1 MKFLRSGFR
10 FSFRFSSGPG
20 TATVVAPKR
29 VAGLLCVPAL
39 LFTILSS
46 PHTTMAASSISASR
60 TSVAFGNAVVGSTSQ
75 QSLILTNHG
84 PASVTILR
92 VAVTGTNFSE
102 SGLALPLTIPA
113 GHTVALVVHFAP
125 KAIGN
130 FTGKITIQSNA
141 SDPVINITSTG
152 LGVAQISTNSPTTNF
167 IGVAV
172 GSRAQHTITLT
183 NNGSSSVRISRVVV
197 SGAGFSQIGLGAAT
211 IAAHQ
216 KIAFTEYFA
225 PKVAAEIRGTISVY
239 TTASVPAVT
248 ITSIGV
254 SIQQLSVSSAI
265 AFGEVAIGNK
275 AQHAVTVTNHG
286 TSGVTISKY
295 IVDGAAFSETGLV
308 APVVIAAQASKTFTV
323 NFVPRAA
330 GEVHGAITMTSNASD
345 PAVSVALTGI
355 GTTTAAHLQA
365 IPASAAFPKVAIG
378 DTDTQAI
385 KLSNTSGRSIVISHA
400 AISGKGFGT
409 TGLAESFTIPAG
421 ASLTFNVKFTA
432 AAAGTAVGSLSFTS
446 NATNSA
452 LTIPLSGTVVASSLL
467 LSVSPPAMN
476 FQAVAVGTDSL
487 LDVTLTNKGN
497 AKVTVSSVSVA
508 GAGFSESGAVSGV
521 VLGPAQSTT
530 VKVSFKPTKAG
541 SAAGSVTVAS
551 TATNSP
557 TAIPLAGKAVVE
569 APHRVDLAWKA
580 STSPEIVGYHVYRG
594 AASAGPYTK
603 LTAGTVTAT
612 SYVDSSVE
620 AGQIYYYVVTSVN
633 SAGAESIH
641 SNQAS
646 AHIPAP

>member
-1 MKFLRSGFR
+1 MKFLRSRFR
-10 FSFRFSSGPG
+10 FLFRVTTEPDTGRALGPKS
-20 TATVVAPKR
+20 TV
-29 VAGLLCVPAL
+29 GLLCIPAL
-39 LFTILSS
+39 LFTIASLPS
-46 PHTTMAASSISASR
+46 TTLAASSISASR
-60 TSVAFGNAVVGSTSQ
+60 TSVAFGNAVVGSTNQ
-75 QSLILTNHG
+75 QTLTLTNHG
-84 PASVTILR
+84 PTSVTILR

-102 SGLALPLTIPA
+102 SGLALPLTILA
-113 GHTVALVVHFAP
+113 GHDVAFVVHFAP
-125 KAIGN
+125 KSIGN

-183 NNGSSSVRISRVVV
+183 NNGNASVRISKVAV
-197 SGAGFSQIGLGAAT
+197 SGAGFSQTGLGAVT

-216 KIAFTEYFA
+216 KITFTEYFA
-225 PKVAAEIRGTISVY
+225 PKVAAETRGTISVY
-239 TTASVPAVT
+239 TNASVPAVT

-265 AFGEVAIGNK
+265 AFGEVAVGNK
-275 AQHAVTVTNHG
+275 AEHAVTVTNHG
-286 TSGVTISKY
+286 SAAVTISKY
-295 IVDGAAFSETGLV
+295 ILDGAAFSETGLV
-308 APVVIAAQASKTFTV
+308 APAVIAAQASKTFIV

-355 GTTTAAHLQA
+355 GTTTAVHLEA

-378 DTDTQAI
+378 DTDTQPI

-432 AAAGTAVGSLSFTS
+432 TAAGTAVGSLSLTS
-446 NATNSA
+446 NATNSL
-452 LTIPLSGTVVASSLL
+452 LTVPLSGTVVASSLL
-467 LSVSPPAMN
+467 LSVSPPTMN
-476 FQAVAVGTDSL
+476 FQPVAVGTDSL

-497 AKVTVSSVSVA
+497 AKVTISSVRVA

-521 VLGPAQSTT
+521 VLAPAQSTT
-530 VKVSFKPTKAG
+530 VKVVFRPT
-541 SAAGSVTVAS
+541 T
-551 TATNSP
+551 
-557 TAIPLAGKAVVE
+557 
-569 APHRVDLAWKA
+569 
-580 STSPEIVGYHVYRG
+580 
-594 AASAGPYTK
+594 
-603 LTAGTVTAT
+603 
-612 SYVDSSVE
+612 
-620 AGQIYYYVVTSVN
+620 
-633 SAGAESIH
+633 
-641 SNQAS
+641 
-646 AHIPAP
+646 